1 MIVFLCVCDMYRY
14 GYGAGAVR
22 EGEGT
27 GPWAAVRCGCG
38 LEVCEAGRAWVTRN
52 RCGAGPDHPPQ
63 SWGVCVSECPTSAG
77 L

>member
-38 LEVCEAGRAWVTRN
+38 LEVCEAGRAWVRITPLN
-52 RCGAGPDHPPQ
+52 HGACACQNVLPALGSSKQ
-63 SWGVCVSECPTSAG
+63 
-77 L
+77 